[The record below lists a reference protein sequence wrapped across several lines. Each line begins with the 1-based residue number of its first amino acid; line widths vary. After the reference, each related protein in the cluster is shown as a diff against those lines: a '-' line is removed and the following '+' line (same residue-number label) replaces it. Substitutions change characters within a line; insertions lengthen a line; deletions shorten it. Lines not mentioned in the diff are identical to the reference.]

1 MQLRRLRAAAKEA
14 IAGHQFHVLVSQVH
28 QSVDK
33 VPHQTIRAQS
43 SHVVLLLF
51 CPDGSA
57 RVVARDAEERAD
69 VLHKP
74 LLEAT
79 AEESTKGREKQRRAL
94 TCSPASDCA
103 GS

>member
-14 IAGHQFHVLVSQVH
+14 ITGHQFHVLMSQVH

-33 VPHQTIRAQS
+33 VPHQTVHAQS
-43 SHVVLLLF
+43 SHVVFLLF
-51 CPDGSA
+51 CPAGSA
-57 RVVARDAEERAD
+57 QVVARDAEERAD

-79 AEESTKGREKQRRAL
+79 AEESTKSREK
-94 TCSPASDCA
+94 
-103 GS
+103 